1 MNRYTILG
9 LVVGLVL
16 GVFIGYQAGSTVG
29 HGSGAG
35 GSAAVPVMPGAQP
48 MPQGGMPPGGDP
60 EHLRRI
66 AQTQSIVAR
75 DPKNV
80 QAWIQLGNDYFDTQQ
95 PQKSVE
101 AYGRALELRP
111 DDPNVL
117 TDQGVMYRALGQ
129 FDKAIA
135 NFEKANRADPK
146 HVQSLFNLGVVYA
159 NDLGQPKKAVEA
171 WTRVIQVAP
180 QSEQAAHAKTAIEE
194 TKSAAGLK

>member
-29 HGSGAG
+29 HGPGAP
-35 GSAAVPVMPGAQP
+35 SAAAPMPPGGQMPPGA
-48 MPQGGMPPGGDP
+48 MPPGGDAD
-60 EHLRRI
+60 HQRRI
-66 AQTQSIVAR
+66 AQLQSIVAR

-80 QAWIQLGNDYFDTQQ
+80 QAWIQLGNDFFDTQQ
-95 PQKSVE
+95 PQKAIE
-101 AYGRALELRP
+101 AYGRALELKP

-117 TDQGVMYRALGQ
+117 TDQGVMHRALGQ

-135 NFEKANRADPK
+135 NFEKASRADPK
-146 HVQSLFNLGVVYA
+146 HVQSLFNMGVVYSA
-159 NDLGQPKKAVEA
+159 DLRQPKKAIEA

-180 QSEQAAHAKTAIEE
+180 QSEQAASARQAIEE
-194 TKSAAGLK
+194 TKASAGLK